1 MTGDVVVVVVG
12 DVVDVAEVVAAADV
26 VVVLPL
32 VQVSHR
38 WSWCPVQTLDV
49 FVGIPSRSG
58 LPLIVGQNLKKKK
71 KIELILSKWR
81 FVGKFNAK
89 LG

>member
-1 MTGDVVVVVVG
+1 MTDDVADVVG

-32 VQVSHR
+32 FQVSHR

-49 FVGIPSRSG
+49 FAGIPSRSG
-58 LPLIVGQNLKKKK
+58 LPLTVGQNLKKNIL
-71 KIELILSKWR
+71 KIVS
-81 FVGKFNAK
+81 VN
-89 LG
+89 